1 MAFNPSDYQNIKLD
15 RYKTYLDS
23 CDFET
28 KHISETVENS
38 IKNLKQGKSKSFVIY
53 GEPQS
58 GKTSMM
64 IALTAKLL
72 DEGYKLIIIL
82 VQDNLFLESQNLSR
96 FEESTLNP
104 SPKRFIEILPNDVIV
119 KDRELIIF
127 CKKNS
132 SNLLKLLKKVEK
144 IKHKVIIDDEA
155 DYASPNAKVNIV
167 DEDGERERTR
177 INERIFNLLKNDG
190 VYIGVTA
197 TPARLDLN
205 NTFQNEN
212 HKWVFFQPHSDYK
225 GQDFFFPIDSQGNK
239 FAVDYN
245 LYFLKDET
253 YNPAKELRDSIY
265 RFLVNSTYLNLFV
278 NKKIKNYVMLIHTSV
293 KMENHTGDKK
303 VTNDLFSELSQ
314 KAGDKFIKHMEE
326 IYNFALKKTEDE
338 EKAKRI
344 SKFIATNADKHQI
357 GVLNSDRNNKLGF
370 DLKKFSEEPSSLY
383 TISIGGN
390 IISRGITFN
399 NLISM
404 FFTRGVKGLMQQD
417 TYIQRARMFGNRG
430 NDAYH
435 FELTIPESIYKQ
447 WFSCFLLHR
456 LSYLSAKNNLHQVWL
471 EGSRTRAVAPS
482 SIDKAYVRIDKGEI
496 SFAKI
501 KYSPNGE
508 KLPSFKMKDILLSY
522 NKTYGNEF
530 LPMHVIDF
538 ITAVSTNKDE
548 EIAIHNTKKITTWT
562 DGNYEN
568 ISRARGIFG
577 NFDYNKFP
585 LAKHHFMIVTNEKGY
600 ARLFYNFRHGKVSFL
615 RNTKGKINP
624 IDLNQFVGIEH

>member
-1 MAFNPSDYQNIKLD
+1 MSFNPSDYEDIQLD
-15 RYKTYLDS
+15 RYQTYIDS
-23 CDFET
+23 CRFET
-28 KHISETVENS
+28 KHITNTVESS

-72 DEGYKLIIIL
+72 DEGYKLIIVL

-96 FEESTLNP
+96 FEDSTLNP
-104 SPKRFIEILPNDVIV
+104 SPKRFIEILPKDFNI
-119 KDRELIIF
+119 KDRELVIF

-132 SNLLKLLKKVEK
+132 SNLLKLLKKVDSVK
-144 IKHKVIIDDEA
+144 NKVIIDDEA
-155 DYASPNAKVNIV
+155 DYASPNSKINKV
-167 DEDGERERTR
+167 DPEGERERTR

-212 HKWVFFQPHSDYK
+212 HKWVFFQPHGDYK
-225 GQDFFFPIDSQGNK
+225 GQDFFFPINSQGNK

-245 LYFLKDET
+245 LYLLNDES
-253 YNPAKELRDSIY
+253 YNPSKELRDSIY
-265 RFLVNSTYLNLFV
+265 RFLVSSTYLNLYS
-278 NKKIKNYVMLIHTSV
+278 NKEIKNYVMLIHTSV

-303 VTNDLFSELSQ
+303 VTNDLFSELAQ
-314 KAGDKFIKHMEE
+314 KKGSKFLKHMEE
-326 IYNFALKKTEDE
+326 IYKFAVQKTDDE
-338 EKAKRI
+338 EKAKKI
-344 SKFIATNADKHQI
+344 CQFIAKNADKHQI

-370 DLKKFSEEPSSLY
+370 DLKKFSEDPSSLF

-399 NLISM
+399 NLLSM

-435 FELTIPESIYKQ
+435 FELTIPDTIYKQ

-471 EGSRTRAVAPS
+471 EGSRTRAVAPG
-482 SIDKAYVRIDKGEI
+482 SIDKSYVRIDKGEI
-496 SFAKI
+496 SFSKI
-501 KYSPNGE
+501 KFNNEMES
-508 KLPSFKMKDILLSY
+508 LPSENLKQILINL
-522 NKTYGNEF
+522 NKNYGNEF
-530 LPMHVIDF
+530 LPLHVIDF
-538 ITAVSTNKDE
+538 ISAVSYNKDQ
-548 EIAIHNTKKITTWT
+548 EIAIHGSKKIESWT
-562 DGNYEN
+562 DGNYN
-568 ISRARGIFG
+568 DISRPRGIFG

-585 LAKHHFMIVTNEKGY
+585 LAKHHFMIVKNEKGF
-600 ARLFYNFRHGKVSFL
+600 ARIFYNFRHGTVSFL
-615 RNTKGKINP
+615 RNTKDKINP
-624 IDLNQFVGIEH
+624 IDLNQFVQVE

>member
-1 MAFNPSDYQNIKLD
+1 MPFNSSDYENIQID
-15 RYKTYLDS
+15 RYQTYLNS
-23 CDFET
+23 CGFET
-28 KHISETVENS
+28 KHIKETVENS
-38 IKNLKQGKSKSFVIY
+38 IENLKKGNSKSFVIY

-72 DEGYKLIIIL
+72 DEGYKLIILL

-104 SPKRFIEILPNDVIV
+104 SPKRFEEILPNDVII

-132 SNLLKLLKKVEK
+132 SNLLKLLKRVEK
-144 IKHKVIIDDEA
+144 IENKVIIDDEA
-155 DYASPNAKVNIV
+155 DYASPNSKVNKV
-167 DEDGERERTR
+167 DEEGEKERTK
-177 INERIFNLLKNDG
+177 INDRIFNLLKNNG
-190 VYIGVTA
+190 IYIGVTA

-205 NTFQNEN
+205 NTFQNDN
-212 HKWVFFQPHSDYK
+212 HKWVFFQPHADYK

-239 FAVDYN
+239 FAVDYD

-253 YNPAKELRDSIY
+253 YNQAKELRDSIY
-265 RFLVNSTYLNLFV
+265 RFLVNSTNLNLFV

-293 KMENHTGDKK
+293 KMENHKGDKK
-303 VTNDLFSELSQ
+303 VTNDLFSELAQ
-314 KAGDKFIKHMEE
+314 KKGEKFIKHIEQ
-326 IYNFALKKTEDE
+326 IYNFAMKKTENE
-338 EKAKRI
+338 GKAKQI

-370 DLKKFSEEPSSLY
+370 DLKKFSEEPSSLF
-383 TISIGGN
+383 TVSIGGN

-430 NDAYH
+430 GDANH

-496 SFAKI
+496 SFAKVKFQENMGNI
-501 KYSPNGE
+501 PTSN
-508 KLPSFKMKDILLSY
+508 MKQVLLYY
-522 NKTYGNEF
+522 NKIYGNEF

-538 ITAVSTNKDE
+538 ITAVSINKDNE
-548 EIAIHNTKKITTWT
+548 LAFHINKNIEVWNDA
-562 DGNYEN
+562 NYDD

-577 NFDYNKFP
+577 NYDYDKFP
-585 LAKHHFMIVTNEKGY
+585 LAKHHFMVVKNDKGY

-624 IDLNQFVGIEH
+624 IDLNQFVDLV